1 MKVGR
6 LIALVPALMLAP
18 LCATADDSGHHKKA
32 HHVVT
37 VDTLEVHPPVLE
49 IARDQVVVWANYSGR
64 TIQVRFPAEVASKFT
79 CPSRPK
85 FYRSGDGGLLSR
97 PVDSMEFS
105 LPCTLEPGDYEY
117 SILGLFVDAEGV
129 AEPGRQTPGDPK
141 GKIVVK

>member
-1 MKVGR
+1 MKLR
-6 LIALVPALMLAP
+6 WPIAVVAALMFAP
-18 LCATADDSGHHKKA
+18 ACATADGSGHHKKA

-37 VDTLEVHPPVLE
+37 VDAMEVHPPVLE
-49 IARDQVVVWANYSGR
+49 IAQDQVVVWANYSGR
-64 TIQVRFPAEVASKFT
+64 AIQVRFPAEVASKFT
-79 CPSRPK
+79 CPTRPK

-97 PVDSMEFS
+97 PVNSMEFS
-105 LPCTLEPGDYEY
+105 LPCTLEPGEYEY